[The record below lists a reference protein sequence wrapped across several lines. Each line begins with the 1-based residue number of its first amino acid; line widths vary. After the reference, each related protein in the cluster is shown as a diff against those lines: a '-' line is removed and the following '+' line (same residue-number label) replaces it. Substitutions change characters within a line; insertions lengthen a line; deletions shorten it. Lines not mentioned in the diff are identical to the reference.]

1 MSTNSSVRSAPAPG
15 AHFPWVN
22 AAKQP
27 KPKAKRANK
36 KREISV
42 DPDTLMID
50 RESVYSIA
58 LIRPPKPGK
67 YDHIFNELP
76 IGKSI
81 VCKPDETHVI
91 SNAMRHWA
99 SKKKLEVKV
108 KSVTNF
114 KKTGQARVFLLPA
127 KSAKPGADKVAK
139 AAK

>member
-1 MSTNSSVRSAPAPG
+1 MPTNTSIKSAPAPG
-15 AHFPWVN
+15 AYFPWIN
-22 AAKQP
+22 AAEQP
-27 KPKAKRANK
+27 KPKAKRTFK
-36 KREISV
+36 KREVSV
-42 DPDTLMID
+42 DPDSLMID
-50 RESVYSIA
+50 RESVYSTA

-67 YDHIFNELP
+67 YDHIFNALP

-81 VCKPDETHVI
+81 VCKPEETHVI

-127 KSAKPGADKVAK
+127 KSAKPGAAK